1 MYVGLTTT
9 EMLSLQAR
17 ISATGCVNYD
27 VWQRHC
33 QTGIENKDV
42 DVHMYDVIFI
52 VRMYQTCMYFKCR
65 CSVTCNH

>member
-9 EMLSLQAR
+9 EMSSPQAR
-17 ISATGCVNYD
+17 ISAMGCVNYD

-33 QTGIENKDV
+33 QTGIDV

-52 VRMYQTCMYFKCR
+52 VRMYQTCMYF
-65 CSVTCNH
+65 